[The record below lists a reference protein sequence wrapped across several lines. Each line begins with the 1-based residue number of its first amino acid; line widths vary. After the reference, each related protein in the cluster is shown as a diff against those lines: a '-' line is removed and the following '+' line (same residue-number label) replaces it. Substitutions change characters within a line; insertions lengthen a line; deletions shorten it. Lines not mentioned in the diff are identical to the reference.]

1 MAIDTGNTAWLLIST
16 ALVMLMLPGLAL
28 FYGGLVRAKNVLST
42 IMHSFF
48 GLAIVTVVWV
58 IVGFSLAF
66 APSAGDIGIVGGLD
80 YVFFQGVGMEP
91 NEAYGGANGIPFVL
105 FATFQMMFAAITP
118 ALISGAFAERKRF
131 GAFVLFTIA
140 WSILVYSPMAHMVWG
155 GGILF
160 ELGALDFAGGT
171 VVHIASGVS
180 ALVVALV
187 MGKRVAGHHVEPHDV
202 PMTVLG
208 AGLLWFGWFG
218 FNAGSALAANGLAAQ
233 ALMVTTVAAAAGT
246 LTWVGASYA
255 KGRKVSVVGAAAGAV
270 AGLVAITPAAGFV
283 TVGGALVLGLV
294 AGAIC
299 FGATLLRDRLAIDDS
314 LDVFAVHGVGGM
326 WGAVGVGIFA
336 VAAIGGVS
344 GLVEGNPDQLAI
356 QIVAVAVTV
365 VFTSLMTFVIIKAI
379 DLVLGL
385 RVPAEEEEA
394 GLDIAVHGETAYVP
408 WSGTSGLSGAS
419 SSIIAAGSP
428 EASVGTS
435 LPAKA

>member
-1 MAIDTGNTAWLLIST
+1 MIDSGDTSWILIST

-28 FYGGLVRAKNVLST
+28 FYGGLVRANNVLST

-58 IVGFSLAF
+58 VIGFSLAF
-66 APSAGDIGIVGGLD
+66 DESIGDLGLVGGLN
-80 YVFFQGVGMEP
+80 YAFFQGVGMEP
-91 NEAYGGANGIPFVL
+91 AEGSTIPFVL
-105 FATFQMMFAAITP
+105 FATFQMMFACITP

-131 GAFVLFTIA
+131 AAFVVFTIA
-140 WSILVYSPMAHMVWG
+140 WSILIYSPLAHMVWG
-155 GGILF
+155 GGLLG

-187 MGKRVAGHHVEPHDV
+187 MGRRIRGHHLEPHDV

-218 FNAGSALAANGLAAQ
+218 FNAGSALAADGLAAQ
-233 ALMVTTVAAAAGT
+233 ALMVTTVSAAAGV
-246 LTWVGASYA
+246 LTWVGASYLFN
-255 KGRKVSVVGAAAGAV
+255 RKVSVVGAAAGAV

-294 AGAIC
+294 AGALC
-299 FGATLLRDRLAIDDS
+299 FSITLLRERFRIDDS

-326 WGAVGVGIFA
+326 WGAVGTGIFA

-344 GLVEGNPDQLAI
+344 GLIEGNVEQLGI
-356 QIVAVAVTV
+356 QVIAT
-365 VFTSLMTFVIIKAI
+365 VFTIAFAGIGTFIIIKVIDIAI
-379 DLVLGL
+379 GL
-385 RVPAEEEEA
+385 RVPQAEEEA
-394 GLDIAVHGETAYVP
+394 GLDVAVHGETAYVP
-408 WSGTSGLSGAS
+408 WAGTADGRSAAS
-419 SSIIAAGSP
+419 ASPQAAAP
-428 EASVGTS
+428 APTTEAE
-435 LPAKA
+435 PA

>member
-1 MAIDTGNTAWLLIST
+1 MIDTGNTAWLLMST

-66 APSAGDIGIVGGLD
+66 GSSIGDLGIVGGFD
-80 YVFFQGVGMEP
+80 YIFFNGVGMEP
-91 NEAYGGANGIPFVL
+91 AEGSDVPFVL

-131 GAFVLFTIA
+131 AAFVVFTVA
-140 WSILVYSPMAHMVWG
+140 WSILVYAPMAHMVWG
-155 GGILF
+155 GGILAQ
-160 ELGALDFAGGT
+160 LGALDFAGGT

-187 MGKRVAGHHVEPHDV
+187 MGRRVAGHHVEPHDV

-218 FNAGSALAANGLAAQ
+218 FNAGSALAADGLAAQ
-233 ALMVTTVAAAAGT
+233 ALMVTTVSAAAGT
-246 LTWVGASYA
+246 LTWVGASYL

-283 TVGGALVLGLV
+283 TVGGALALGLV
-294 AGAIC
+294 AGAAC
-299 FGATLLRDRLAIDDS
+299 FAVTLLRERLAIDDS
-314 LDVFAVHGVGGM
+314 LDVFAVHGVGGI
-326 WGAVGVGIFA
+326 WGAVGTGIFA

-344 GLVEGNPDQLAI
+344 GLIEGNVEQLLV
-356 QIVAVAVTV
+356 QVVAVAFTV
-365 VFTSLMTFVIIKAI
+365 VFASVMTFVIIKVI
-379 DLVLGL
+379 DVVLGL
-385 RVPAEEEEA
+385 RVDEASEEA

-408 WSGTSGLSGAS
+408 WAGTSSGGF
-419 SSIIAAGSP
+419 AAAAVSEP
-428 EASVGTS
+428 AAAAVAEAE
-435 LPAKA
+435 PA